1 MIIHEINLFL
11 RIIYFILRYQPFILL
26 LIKVFEFRISFRVE
40 WWDCQV
46 RNRCKSMANE
56 YLLNLLI
63 FLEVKN
69 SKEYFLLLF
78 KIFIDASLFNEWVN
92 HLVKLILND
101 FTVWTIS
108 LDVVNHDNIVGSW
121 ISYYKFHVLV
131 WAEFDHTVFKFA
143 F

>member
-26 LIKVFEFRISFRVE
+26 LIKVFKLRISFRVE

-46 RNRCKSMANE
+46 RNRSESMANE

-108 LDVVNHDNIVGSW
+108 LDVVNHDNIVRSW

-131 WAEFDHTVFKFA
+131 GAEFDHTVFKFA

>member
-26 LIKVFEFRISFRVE
+26 LIKVFKLRISFRVE
-40 WWDCQV
+40 WRDCQV
-46 RNRCKSMANE
+46 RNRSESMANE

-78 KIFIDASLFNEWVN
+78 KIIIDASLFNEWVN
-92 HLVKLILND
+92 HLIKLILND

-108 LDVVNHDNIVGSW
+108 LDIVNHHDIIGSW

-131 WAEFDHTVFKFA
+131 GVEFDHTVFKFA